1 MILFFLGAFLC
12 TPTDLHCIPDS
23 ARAAAQSNGAGLL
36 ALPFA
41 LLCKV
46 LSMGKFLKSN
56 VNPKVGELAY
66 VDGISVAQV
75 ILPAPPSYHST
86 TPAVP
91 HSLFLS
97 F

>member
-1 MILFFLGAFLC
+1 
-12 TPTDLHCIPDS
+12 
-23 ARAAAQSNGAGLL
+23 
-36 ALPFA
+36 
-41 LLCKV
+41 
-46 LSMGKFLKSN
+46 MGKFLKSN

-91 HSLFLS
+91 HSLFLFLS
-97 F
+97 NLMYDDTFLTY